1 MSMIPVR
8 RLPRRS
14 EDLAVVLA
22 ALGVIVLFGV
32 VVYVALALSLAAAVV
47 LLVSSWVLRQPRTW
61 RTSLATVLV
70 VVGLL
75 LQLGYLLTMPV
86 AAVGHGG

>member
-1 MSMIPVR
+1 MSMIPAR

-32 VVYVALALSLAAAVV
+32 MVYVALALSLAAAVV
-47 LLVSSWVLRQPRTW
+47 LLVSSWVLHQPRTW
-61 RTSLATVLV
+61 RASLATVLV
-70 VVGLL
+70 VVGLV
-75 LQLGYLLTMPV
+75 LQLGYMLTMPV
-86 AAVGHGG
+86 AAVGHAG

>member
-1 MSMIPVR
+1 MIPVR

-47 LLVSSWVLRQPRTW
+47 LLVSSWILRQPRTW

>member
-8 RLPRRS
+8 RLPRRN
-14 EDLAVVLA
+14 EELALVLA

-32 VVYVALALSLAAAVV
+32 VVYVALALSVAAAVV
-47 LLVSSWVLRQPRTW
+47 LVISGWVLHQPRTW

-70 VVGLL
+70 VVGLV
-75 LQLGYLLTMPV
+75 LQLGYVLTMPV